1 MSIGNMFE
9 YVSQY
14 CTDTFLERPF
24 GVEDAIVLAQLS
36 YIKLDAF
43 LKDFK
48 KDSVD
53 MCSLY
58 DSPLRETLVADPKYK
73 KDHMALLKAI
83 SASLRFKGLRA
94 RFYVNQVDTAEET
107 QFSAVTFLLPDGMPF
122 VAFRGTDET
131 MLGWQE
137 DFGLALKKPIAGQK
151 LAADYLRKVAEFTEG
166 PLMLGGH
173 SKGGNLSL
181 YAMFT
186 VDSAIRDRV
195 TKIYTLDAP
204 GFRPEFIEHTDYDS
218 VKKRIVRVVPKDSVV
233 GLLFN
238 DLSSKTVIEADAHG
252 MAQHNMY
259 TWIIKDGHVVETE
272 LSEEHL
278 KSVRNFNQ
286 WVLSLDDTHL
296 QSIVKLLSEM
306 LDDTG
311 AKTTVEF
318 RENVPKYVKTLLKAA
333 GDMDDT
339 AKEQASAFIKS
350 YVEFT
355 FEGLKR
361 EVMDNIQSSRLSRFL
376 TK

>member
-1 MSIGNMFE
+1 MFE